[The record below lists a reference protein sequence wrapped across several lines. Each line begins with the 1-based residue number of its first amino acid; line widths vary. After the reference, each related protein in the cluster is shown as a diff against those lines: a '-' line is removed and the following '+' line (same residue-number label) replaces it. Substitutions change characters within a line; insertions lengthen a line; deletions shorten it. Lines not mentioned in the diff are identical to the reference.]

1 MFRNLKIGRKLV
13 LLGIMFSVPVAVL
26 LFLLIKEQNI
36 AIDFGENERRGVEY
50 INPVRHL
57 LHNIQKHQ
65 VAFLNGAS
73 ETPTLEKQIEEDIRS
88 IQEVDGRYGK
98 DLKTTHGLAG
108 LAEKWSTTKSLI
120 LRSSSNAKPENINSA
135 YDDIVGKSILPLIV
149 QAGDTS
155 QLILDPDLD
164 SYYAMDNVVLN
175 LPALGQLIAQTNAH
189 VADLILTRENMESK
203 KQLISFLLARIEPT
217 MERLSTGL
225 QTSINQNPALR
236 GKLALPLRTH
246 IEAVKAFDDMIR
258 RQVLDAGPSDF
269 AKIDLKAMSANGLKT
284 LESNSTMYDVT
295 IGVLDNLLVT
305 RIATFNQRRT
315 VSLGIVGISIV
326 FAALFVASIGR
337 SISKP
342 LAELKEA
349 MDRISKG
356 DLNTLTETDIDRRD
370 EIGQLAGAI
379 NRLQKTL
386 QGGNKMKAA

>member
-1 MFRNLKIGRKLV
+1 MFRNLKIGRKLI
-13 LLGIMFSVPVAVL
+13 LLGIVFSVPVAML

-36 AIDFGENERRGVEY
+36 AIDFGQNERRGVEY
-50 INPVRHL
+50 IKPIRHL
-57 LHNIQKHQ
+57 LHDIQKHQ
-65 VAFLNGAS
+65 VAFLNGAAEAS
-73 ETPTLEKQIEEDIRS
+73 ALEKQIEEDIQSAR
-88 IQEVDGRYGK
+88 EVDGRYGK
-98 DLKTTHGLAG
+98 DLKTTQGLAG
-108 LAEKWSTTKSLI
+108 LTEKWSTTKSLI

-225 QTSINQNPALR
+225 QTSINQNPSLR
-236 GKLALPLRTH
+236 SKLSLPLRTH
-246 IEAVKAFDDMIR
+246 IETVKAFDDMIR
-258 RQVLDAGPSDF
+258 RQVLEAGPSDF

-284 LESNSTMYDVT
+284 LESNYAMYDVT
-295 IGVLDNLLVT
+295 IGVLDDLLAT
-305 RIATFNQRRT
+305 RVGGFNQKM
-315 VSLGIVGISIV
+315 VYSLVIAGIAIAI
-326 FAALFVASIGR
+326 ALLFIASIGR

-342 LAELKEA
+342 LAELKEVT
-349 MDRISKG
+349 DRIVKG
-356 DLNTLTETDIDRRD
+356 DLSTPADIDRRD

-379 NRLQKTL
+379 NRLQKSL
-386 QGGNKMKAA
+386 QSGNKMKAA

>member
-73 ETPTLEKQIEEDIRS
+73 ETPALEKQIEEDIRS

-236 GKLALPLRTH
+236 SKLALPLRTH

-269 AKIDLKAMSANGLKT
+269 AKIDLKSMSANGLKT

-295 IGVLDNLLVT
+295 IGVLDDLLVT
-305 RIATFNQRRT
+305 RIAAFNQRRT
-315 VSLGIVGISIV
+315 ASLGIVGISIV

-337 SISKP
+337 SISQP

-349 MDRISKG
+349 MDRIGKG
-356 DLNTLTETDIDRRD
+356 DLNTPTDIDRRD

-386 QGGNKMKAA
+386 QSDNKMKAA

>member
-1 MFRNLKIGRKLV
+1 MFRNLKIGRKLI
-13 LLGIMFSVPVAVL
+13 LLGIVFSVPVAVL

-36 AIDFGENERRGVEY
+36 AIDFGENERRGVQY

-57 LHNIQKHQ
+57 LHDIQKHQ
-65 VAFLNGAS
+65 VAFLNGAIEAS
-73 ETPTLEKQIEEDIRS
+73 ALEKQIEEDIRS
-88 IQEVDGRYGK
+88 AQEVDGRYGK

-108 LAEKWSTTKSLI
+108 LAEKWSTTKSLV
-120 LRSSSNAKPENINSA
+120 LRSSSNAKPENINSV
-135 YDDIVGKSILPLIV
+135 YDDIVGKSILPLII

-203 KQLISFLLARIEPT
+203 KQLIAFLLARIEPT
-217 MERLSTGL
+217 VERLSTGL
-225 QTSINQNPALR
+225 QTSISQNPSLR
-236 GKLALPLRTH
+236 SKLSLPLRTH
-246 IEAVKAFDDMIR
+246 VEAMKAFDDMIR

-269 AKIDLKAMSANGLKT
+269 AKIDLKSMSANGLKT
-284 LESNSTMYDVT
+284 LESNYVMYDVT
-295 IGVLDNLLVT
+295 IGVLDDLLVT

-315 VSLGIVGISIV
+315 VSLGIVSISIV

-337 SISKP
+337 SISRP
-342 LAELKEA
+342 LAELREVT
-349 MDRISKG
+349 DRINKG
-356 DLNTLTETDIDRRD
+356 DLSTPADINRND
-370 EIGQLAGAI
+370 EIGELAGAI

-386 QGGNKMKAA
+386 QGGGNMKAA

>member
-73 ETPTLEKQIEEDIRS
+73 ETPALEKQIEEDIRS

-135 YDDIVGKSILPLIV
+135 YDDIVGKSILPLII

-236 GKLALPLRTH
+236 SKLSLPLRTH

-269 AKIDLKAMSANGLKT
+269 AKIDLKSMSANGLKT

-295 IGVLDNLLVT
+295 IGVLDDLLVT

-315 VSLGIVGISIV
+315 VSLGIVSISIV

-356 DLNTLTETDIDRRD
+356 DLNTSEPTSIGAMKLVSWRERSTDCKK
-370 EIGQLAGAI
+370 LY
-379 NRLQKTL
+379 
-386 QGGNKMKAA
+386 KAAIK

>member
-1 MFRNLKIGRKLV
+1 MFRNLKIGRKLI
-13 LLGIMFSVPVAVL
+13 LLGVVFSVPVAVL

-50 INPVRHL
+50 IKPVRHL
-57 LHNIQKHQ
+57 LQDIQKHQ
-65 VAFLNGAS
+65 VAFLNGAADTS
-73 ETPTLEKQIEEDIRS
+73 VIEKQIEDHLRS
-88 IQEVDGRYGK
+88 AQDVDGRYGK

-108 LAEKWSTTKSLI
+108 LAEKWSSTKSLI
-120 LRSSSNAKPENINSA
+120 LRSSSNSKPENINSA

-225 QTSINQNPALR
+225 QTAINENPSLR
-236 GKLALPLRTH
+236 GKLSLPLRSH
-246 IEAVKAFDDMIR
+246 VEAMKAFDDTIR

-269 AKIDLKAMSANGLKT
+269 AKIDLKSMSANGLKT
-284 LESNSTMYDVT
+284 LESNYAMYDVT
-295 IGVLDNLLVT
+295 VGVLDDLLANRVA
-305 RIATFNQRRT
+305 RFNQRRAFSLIIAG
-315 VSLGIVGISIV
+315 VSVL
-326 FAALFVASIGR
+326 FALFFIASIGR

-342 LAELKEA
+342 LAELKEVTE
-349 MDRISKG
+349 RINKG
-356 DLNTLTETDIDRRD
+356 DLTTSADIDRRD
-370 EIGQLAGAI
+370 EIGELAGAI

-386 QGGNKMKAA
+386 HGGGKMKAA

>member
-1 MFRNLKIGRKLV
+1 MFRNLKIGSKLI
-13 LLGIMFSVPVAVL
+13 LLGLVFSVPVAVL

-57 LHNIQKHQ
+57 LHDIQKHQ
-65 VAFLNGAS
+65 VAFLNGSAEAS
-73 ETPTLEKQIEEDIRS
+73 VLEKQIEQDIRS
-88 IQEVDGRYGK
+88 AQEVDARYGK
-98 DLKTTHGLAG
+98 DLKTTHGLSG
-108 LAEKWSTTKSLI
+108 LVEKWSSTKSLI

-135 YDDIVGKSILPLIV
+135 YDDIVGKSILPLII

-189 VADLILTRENMESK
+189 VADLILTHENMESK

-217 MERLSTGL
+217 VERLSTGL
-225 QTSINQNPALR
+225 QTSINTNPSLR
-236 GKLALPLRTH
+236 GKLSLPLRSH
-246 IEAVKAFDDMIR
+246 VEAMKAFDDTIR
-258 RQVLDAGPSDF
+258 RQVLDAGPSEF
-269 AKIDLKAMSANGLKT
+269 AKLDLKSISENGMKT
-284 LESNSTMYDVT
+284 LESNYAMYDVA
-295 IGVLDNLLVT
+295 IGVLDDLLVT
-305 RIATFNQRRT
+305 RIGGFNQRRAA
-315 VSLGIVGISIV
+315 SLGIVSISVV
-326 FAALFVASIGR
+326 FAALFVFSIGR

-342 LAELKEA
+342 IAELKEA
-349 MDRISKG
+349 MDRIAKG
-356 DLNTLTETDIDRRD
+356 DLNTPTDIDRRD

-386 QGGNKMKAA
+386 QGGGKMKAA

>member
-1 MFRNLKIGRKLV
+1 MFRNLKIGSKLV
-13 LLGIMFSVPVAVL
+13 LLGLIFCVPVAAL
-26 LFLLIKEQNI
+26 LVLLIKEQNI

-57 LHNIQKHQ
+57 LYDIQKHQ
-65 VAFLNGAS
+65 VAFLAGSADVS
-73 ETPTLEKQIEEDIRS
+73 ALEKQIEQDIRS
-88 IQEVDGRYGK
+88 AQEIDGRYGK
-98 DLKTTHGLAG
+98 DLKTTHGLSG
-108 LAEKWSTTKSLI
+108 LVEKWSTTKSLI
-120 LRSSSNAKPENINSA
+120 FRSSSNAKPENINSA

-225 QTSINQNPALR
+225 QTAINQNPSLR
-236 GKLALPLRTH
+236 GKLSLPLRSH
-246 IEAVKAFDDMIR
+246 VEAMKAFDDTIR

-269 AKIDLKAMSANGLKT
+269 AKLDLKSMSANGLKT
-284 LESNSTMYDVT
+284 LESNYAMYDVT
-295 IGVLDNLLVT
+295 IGVLDDLLVT
-305 RIATFNQRRT
+305 RIGGFNQRRGA
-315 VSLGIVGISIV
+315 SLGAVGISVV
-326 FAALFVASIGR
+326 FAALFVFSIGR

-349 MDRISKG
+349 MDRIGKG
-356 DLNTLTETDIDRRD
+356 DLNTPTDIDRKD

>member
-13 LLGIMFSVPVAVL
+13 LLGIVFSVPVAVL

-50 INPVRHL
+50 IKPVRQL
-57 LHNIQKHQ
+57 LHDIQKHQ
-65 VAFLNGAS
+65 VAFLNGAADGS
-73 ETPTLEKQIEEDIRS
+73 VIEKQIEDDLRS
-88 IQEVDGRYGK
+88 AQEVDGRYGK

-135 YDDIVGKSILPLIV
+135 YDDIVGKSILPLII

-189 VADLILTRENMESK
+189 IADLILTRENMESK

-217 MERLSTGL
+217 MDRLNTGL
-225 QTSINQNPALR
+225 QTSINQNPSLR

-246 IEAVKAFDDMIR
+246 VEAMKAFDDMIR
-258 RQVLDAGPSDF
+258 RQVLDAGPSEF
-269 AKIDLKAMSANGLKT
+269 AKIDLKTMSASGLKA
-284 LESNSTMYDVT
+284 LESNYAMYDVT
-295 IGVLDNLLVT
+295 IGVLDDLLVT
-305 RIATFNQRRT
+305 RIGIFNQRRIF
-315 VSLGIVGISIV
+315 SLSIV
-326 FAALFVASIGR
+326 AASMVIAMLFIVSIGR
-337 SISKP
+337 SISRP
-342 LAELKEA
+342 IAELKEVT
-349 MDRISKG
+349 DRISKG
-356 DLNTLTETDIDRRD
+356 DLSVSADINRQD

-386 QGGNKMKAA
+386 QGGGKMKAA

>member
-1 MFRNLKIGRKLV
+1 MFRNLKIGRKLI
-13 LLGIMFSVPVAVL
+13 LLGIVFSVPVAVL

-50 INPVRHL
+50 IKPIRHL
-57 LHNIQKHQ
+57 LHDIQRHQ
-65 VAFLNGAS
+65 VAFLNGAAEAS
-73 ETPTLEKQIEEDIRS
+73 TLEKQIEDDLRS
-88 IQEVDGRYGK
+88 AHEVDGRYGK
-98 DLKTTHGLAG
+98 DLKTTHGLSG

-135 YDDIVGKSILPLIV
+135 YDDIVGKSILPLII

-155 QLILDPDLD
+155 NLILDPDLD

-217 MERLSTGL
+217 MDRLNTGL

-236 GKLALPLRTH
+236 SKLALPLRTH
-246 IEAVKAFDDMIR
+246 VEAMKAYDDMIR

-269 AKIDLKAMSANGLKT
+269 AKIDLKSMSANGLKT
-284 LESNSTMYDVT
+284 LESNYAMYDVT
-295 IGVLDNLLVT
+295 IGVLDDLLVT
-305 RIATFNQRRT
+305 RIGNFNQRRT
-315 VSLGIVGISIV
+315 VSLGIVSISIV
-326 FAALFVASIGR
+326 LAALLVISIGR
-337 SISKP
+337 SISGP
-342 LAELKEA
+342 IAELKEVT
-349 MDRISKG
+349 DRINKG
-356 DLNTLTETDIDRRD
+356 DLSTSPDMDRRD

-379 NRLQKTL
+379 SRLQKTL
-386 QGGNKMKAA
+386 QSGGKMKAAA